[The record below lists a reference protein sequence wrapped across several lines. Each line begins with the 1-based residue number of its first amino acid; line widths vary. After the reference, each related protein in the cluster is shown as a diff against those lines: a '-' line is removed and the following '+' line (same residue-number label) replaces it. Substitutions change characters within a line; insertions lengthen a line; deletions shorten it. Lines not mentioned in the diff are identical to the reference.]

1 MKHALSVFFYYMYQ
15 ISQIF
20 IYPIK
25 SLGGISL
32 NESFIEERGLQ
43 YDRRWM
49 LCNEQNQFISQ
60 REITKLAL
68 FKLQFTLNGFDVNY
82 KNETPFK
89 IPFTIN
95 GNTEKVIVWDD
106 TCEAIEYKEAS
117 SWFSK
122 ILKCTCKLFYMPN
135 ETQRKVD
142 INYAKN
148 NEITSFSDGYQ
159 ILVIGQESL
168 NDLNNKLE
176 QKIDINRFRP
186 NIVFKGGKAFDEDD
200 FKEFYINNILFKGV
214 KKCGRCNI
222 ITINQETGVIN
233 NEPLSKLAKYRTL
246 NNKVLFGL
254 NISALNFNEK
264 IKVNDFIELKE

>member
-1 MKHALSVFFYYMYQ
+1 MKHALGVFFYYMYQ

-32 NESFIEERGLQ
+32 NESYIEERGLQ
-43 YDRRWM
+43 FDRRWM
-49 LCNEQNQFISQ
+49 LCNDQNVFITQ
-60 REITKLAL
+60 REINELAL
-68 FKLQFTLNGFDVNY
+68 FKLSFNKNGFNISY
-82 KNETPFK
+82 YNSSFN
-89 IPFTIN
+89 IPQSIN
-95 GNTEKVIVWDD
+95 GNKQKVKIWEDECLAV
-106 TCEAIEYKEAS
+106 EYKEAS
-117 SWFSK
+117 NWFSK
-122 ILKCTCKLFYMPN
+122 ILKITCKLFYMPN
-135 ETQRKVD
+135 DSERKVD
-142 INYAKN
+142 LKYASN

-159 ILVIGQESL
+159 ILIIGQESL

-186 NIVFKGGKAFDEDD
+186 NIVFEGGKAFDEDN
-200 FKEFYINNILFKGV
+200 FMAFYINNILFKGV

-246 NNKVLFGL
+246 NNRVLFGL